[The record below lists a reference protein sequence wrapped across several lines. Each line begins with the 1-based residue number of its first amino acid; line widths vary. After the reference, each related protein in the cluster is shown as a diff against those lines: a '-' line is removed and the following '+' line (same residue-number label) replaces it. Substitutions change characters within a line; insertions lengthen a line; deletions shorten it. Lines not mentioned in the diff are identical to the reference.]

1 MLREVQSCQSRV
13 SSLALRVPIVRGLAC
28 YQACKRSI
36 SDYVYTR
43 VIARNECLKLN
54 RQAAQSVE
62 PICVRVNDAARM
74 IGVGGTK
81 LYELISS
88 GELETVK
95 IGKATRITTA
105 SLQNLV
111 ERRRAMN

>member
-1 MLREVQSCQSRV
+1 MNG
-13 SSLALRVPIVRGLAC
+13 P
-28 YQACKRSI
+28 KP
-36 SDYVYTR
+36 
-43 VIARNECLKLN
+43 
-54 RQAAQSVE
+54 AA

-74 IGVGGTK
+74 IGVGRTK

-105 SLQNLV
+105 SLHKLV
-111 ERRRAMN
+111 ERHRAMN

>member
-1 MLREVQSCQSRV
+1 MNIHQ
-13 SSLALRVPIVRGLAC
+13 PI
-28 YQACKRSI
+28 
-36 SDYVYTR
+36 
-43 VIARNECLKLN
+43 
-54 RQAAQSVE
+54 E

-74 IGVGGTK
+74 IGIGRTK

-105 SLQNLV
+105 SLRKLV
-111 ERRRAMN
+111 ERHRALN